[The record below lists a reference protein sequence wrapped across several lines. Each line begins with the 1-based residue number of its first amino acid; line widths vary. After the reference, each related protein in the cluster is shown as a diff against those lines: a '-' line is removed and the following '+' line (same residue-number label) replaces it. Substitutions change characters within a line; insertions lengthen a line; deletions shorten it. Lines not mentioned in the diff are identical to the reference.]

1 MNKKIYKKPSMKPV
15 ALSQRAQLLIVS
27 GDHGV
32 QASRTSYGAADQIEL
47 DSE

>member
-15 ALSQRAQLLIVS
+15 ALSQRAQLLSVR
-27 GDHGV
+27 DDRGV
-32 QASRTSYGAADQIEL
+32 QASRRSYGAADQIEL